1 MPAKGGNPTLSDYE
15 VARAVVYMANKSGAS
30 LPEPAAPAEEGA
42 KKKKPLLRPLLLRP
56 RRAGSC
62 RCRPGRRGSRSRS
75 ARPRR
80 CCAAPQ
86 QAAVNPA
93 GEKLYKSVCFACH
106 ATGVANAPSSATRP
120 PGSPTSR
127 PAWTRW

>member
-30 LPEPAAPAEEGA
+30 LPEPAAPAEEA
-42 KKKKPLLRPLLLRP
+42 RRRKKPLLRPLLLRP
-56 RRAGSC
+56 PPRRLLP
-62 RCRPGRRGSRSRS
+62 RPPRPSRLPQPQRP
-75 ARPRR
+75 PRR

-106 ATGVANAPSSATRP
+106 ATGVANAQVRRQGRL
-120 PGSPTSR
+120 GSPTSR